1 MLCSFFTA
9 PSTTGN
15 SGLKWVRV
23 SVPQYR
29 IPGESA
35 TFHCDYDLGNDT
47 LYAVKWYKEH
57 EEFYRF
63 VPKARPQKTWYK
75 VEGVHVDVSILVI
88 LIYLQGWWCFT
99 QRILIKIL
107 AEI

>member
-1 MLCSFFTA
+1 MGPFVMLQLLYCSLVHSARLATSSA
-9 PSTTGN
+9 GN

-35 TFHCDYDLGNDT
+35 TCYCDYDLGNDT

-75 VEGVHVDVSILVI
+75 VEGVHVDVSVYGVI
-88 LIYLQGWWCFT
+88 
-99 QRILIKIL
+99 
-107 AEI
+107 